1 VGNWTR
7 VLWSQW
13 TVWRVVRRHHC
24 DGKRAR
30 NHIYGW
36 CHSGRLNAAS
46 EKKKSMKINHFEPEG
61 LDTIGITFTNS
72 SRNYAYV
79 EIHNLDVE

>member
-1 VGNWTR
+1 MSFGLNGPFGELYDVIIVMEEEPETTFTADVTVEGLTR
-7 VLWSQW
+7 Q
-13 TVWRVVRRHHC
+13 VR
-24 DGKRAR
+24 
-30 NHIYGW
+30 
-36 CHSGRLNAAS
+36 
-46 EKKKSMKINHFEPEG
+46 KKKSMKINHFEPEG

>member
-1 VGNWTR
+1 
-7 VLWSQW
+7 
-13 TVWRVVRRHHC
+13 
-24 DGKRAR
+24 
-30 NHIYGW
+30 
-36 CHSGRLNAAS
+36 
-46 EKKKSMKINHFEPEG
+46 MKINHFEPEG